1 MWRTFDSFVHGD
13 GVKTRNALLTYDSH
27 PHETKESS
35 PKPAFS
41 PNTKRR
47 TWVNKQVPAGN
58 QTCLITERYHQQKS
72 SPSGNPNKIHK
83 NPLTA
88 RFPQWFP
95 RHPFALGPLGGGPG
109 DSMLTSRGLWQCT
122 LESIQ
127 LGRKSGW
134 NWHLIMAKKH
144 VKKGQ
149 NNNKPSPK

>member
-88 RFPQWFP
+88 RFPSGFQGTRSRWDRWGVAQATRCSHREDYGSAP
-95 RHPFALGPLGGGPG
+95 WNRSSWAGNRGGT
-109 DSMLTSRGLWQCT
+109 DIWSWQKTC
-122 LESIQ
+122 EKRSKQ
-127 LGRKSGW
+127 
-134 NWHLIMAKKH
+134 
-144 VKKGQ
+144 
-149 NNNKPSPK
+149 